1 MTIRLQTLVSS
12 VMLATALSAAGTVSA
27 HHSFAMYEPEKV
39 VTIDGV
45 VKDFKWTNPHVIIT
59 VLASSE
65 SADANGKLWTL
76 ELPAPGQM
84 TRNGWTHTTIKPGDM
99 VKATLRPFRDGRLG
113 GAFVSVI
120 VNGEEIKR

>member
-1 MTIRLQTLVSS
+1 MTTRLQKLVSS
-12 VMLATALSAAGTVSA
+12 AMLTTALTAVGPVNA

-39 VTIDGV
+39 VTVDGT
-45 VKDFKWTNPHVIIT
+45 VKDFKWTNPHVIVT

-84 TRNGWTHTTIKPGDM
+84 TRNGWTHATIKPGDM
-99 VKATLRPFRDGRLG
+99 VKVTLRPFRDGRLG
-113 GAFVSVI
+113 GAFVSVV